1 MSGGR
6 VRIHATEEARQDLR
20 VAEARER
27 AWAVEVVQAGAA
39 RELLVWG
46 HGANEH
52 LHDSRASEPHGH
64 QPSSGAGKRHRRMW
78 VQEREEMGSAMAMPW
93 EKEEEDGSDG
103 WGPLSAEKE
112 TNKKGLLWAILEY
125 GDLQVDPTS
134 PRVYKMAWIK

>member
-6 VRIHATEEARQDLR
+6 ARIHAAEEARQDLR

-52 LHDSRASEPHGH
+52 LHDSRASEPRGH
-64 QPSSGAGKRHRRMW
+64 QPDSGAGKRHRRMW
-78 VQEREEMGSAMAMPW
+78 V
-93 EKEEEDGSDG
+93 
-103 WGPLSAEKE
+103 
-112 TNKKGLLWAILEY
+112 
-125 GDLQVDPTS
+125 
-134 PRVYKMAWIK
+134 

>member
-1 MSGGR
+1 M
-6 VRIHATEEARQDLR
+6 
-20 VAEARER
+20 
-27 AWAVEVVQAGAA
+27 VQAGAA

-52 LHDSRASEPHGH
+52 LHDSRASEPRGH

-103 WGPLSAEKE
+103 WAHCQQRREEEERVTLSN
-112 TNKKGLLWAILEY
+112 TRIW
-125 GDLQVDPTS
+125 
-134 PRVYKMAWIK
+134 

>member
-6 VRIHATEEARQDLR
+6 ARIHAAEEVRQDLR
-20 VAEARER
+20 VAEAREH
-27 AWAVEVVQAGAA
+27 AWAVEVVRAGAA

-52 LHDSRASEPHGH
+52 LHDSRASEPRGH
-64 QPSSGAGKRHRRMW
+64 QPGSGAGKRHRRMW

-103 WGPLSAEKE
+103 WGPLSAEKRGRR
-112 TNKKGLLWAILEY
+112 KGY
-125 GDLQVDPTS
+125 FGQ
-134 PRVYKMAWIK
+134 Y